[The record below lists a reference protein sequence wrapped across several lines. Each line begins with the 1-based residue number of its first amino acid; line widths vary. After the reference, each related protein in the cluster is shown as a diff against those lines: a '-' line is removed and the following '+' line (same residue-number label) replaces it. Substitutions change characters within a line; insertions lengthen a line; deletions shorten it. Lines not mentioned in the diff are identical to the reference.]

1 MNGLIEALA
10 EILSIP
16 QTTILL
22 IILFFVGLLIGYAL
36 AKLLK
41 VLLILFVAFFLAS
54 YFGIIKLNIIDF
66 KTIIEKYGMEIASIA
81 AALLSSTVFVIGAVI
96 GFLIGIFKS

>member
-1 MNGLIEALA
+1 MNELIEALV
-10 EILSIP
+10 EIISIP

-22 IILFFVGLLIGYAL
+22 IILFFIGLLIGYAL

-41 VLLILFVAFFLAS
+41 VLLILFVAFFIAS
-54 YFGIIKLNIIDF
+54 YFGIIRLNIVDF

-81 AALLSSTVFVIGAVI
+81 ASLLSSTVFVIGAI
-96 GFLIGIFKS
+96 LGFLIGLFKS

>member
-22 IILFFVGLLIGYAL
+22 IIIFFVGLLIGYAL

-41 VLLILFVAFFLAS
+41 VLLILFIAFFIAS
-54 YFGIIKLNIIDF
+54 YFGIINLNIPDF

-81 AALLSSTVFVIGAVI
+81 AALLSSTAFVIGAII
-96 GFLIGIFKS
+96 GFLIGLFKS

>member
-10 EILSIP
+10 EFLSIP

-22 IILFFVGLLIGYAL
+22 IIIFFVGLLIGYAL

-41 VLLILFVAFFLAS
+41 VLLILFVAFFIAS
-54 YFGIIKLNIIDF
+54 YFGIINLNIPDF

-81 AALLSSTVFVIGAVI
+81 AALLSSTVFVIGAII
-96 GFLIGIFKS
+96 GFLIGLLKS